1 MSENKISINEDTY
14 QTLYNLNVKP
24 MPRVVDGA
32 KKVTPMWKTDTGQT
46 KTVEL
51 KYNKSP
57 YRIFVATPVHDQCS
71 IHYAQGL
78 LEFQQLCF
86 KKNVEVTFQIMK
98 SSLVTQ
104 GRNLCVSGF
113 LESNCTHMLFVDS
126 DILFNAESIFKM
138 IERDKDV
145 IAIPYP
151 LKTLMWDKAF
161 RKMQDGEIKKPDD
174 IRKWLHTYPM
184 KIENP
189 NDVNVERGVIEVTHS
204 PTGCMLIKRQVFDK
218 MIKAYPDKQIV
229 QKTVINGEYVDKP
242 HMWNFF
248 DTIHDPETKTY
259 LGEDFSFCKLWREI
273 GGKCYAF
280 IDDPIAHIG
289 EHQYQG
295 RFADELIFPK

>member
-1 MSENKISINEDTY
+1 VSESKTYVNEDTY
-14 QTLYNLNVKP
+14 QTLKEANVKP
-24 MPRVVDGA
+24 MPRIVDGE
-32 KKVTPMWKTDTGQT
+32 KKVTPMWKTNQESRTTDNI
-46 KTVEL
+46 KKERA
-51 KYNKSP
+51 P
-57 YRIFVATPVHDQCS
+57 YSIFVATPVHDQCS

-78 LEFQQLCF
+78 LEFQKECM
-86 KKNVEVTFQIMK
+86 KRNVDVAFQIMK

-113 LESNCTHMLFVDS
+113 LESGLTHMLFIDS

-145 IAIPYP
+145 ISIPYP

-161 RKMQDGEIKKPDD
+161 RKMQKGQIKTPDD
-174 IRKWLHTYPM
+174 IRKSLHSYPM
-184 KIENP
+184 KVSNP
-189 NDVNVERGVIEVTHS
+189 NDIDVDRGVIEVTHS

-242 HMWNFF
+242 NMWNFF

-259 LGEDFSFCKLWREI
+259 LGEDFSFCKIWTEI
-273 GGKCYAF
+273 GGKCHAF

-295 RFADELIFPK
+295 RFADELILPK

>member
-1 MSENKISINEDTY
+1 MSESKTYINEDTY
-14 QTLYNLNVKP
+14 QTLKEANVKP
-24 MPRVVDGA
+24 MPRVVDGM
-32 KKVTPMWKTDTGQT
+32 KKIKPMWKTDTGQRT
-46 KTVEL
+46 ISKNRAA
-51 KYNKSP
+51 YS
-57 YRIFVATPVHDQCS
+57 IFVATPVHDQCS

-78 LEFQQLCF
+78 LEFQKECI
-86 KKNVEVTFQIMK
+86 KRNVDVAFQIMK

-113 LESNCTHMLFVDS
+113 IESGMSHMLFIDS

-145 IAIPYP
+145 ISIPYP

-161 RKMQDGEIKKPDD
+161 RKMQKGEIKKGDD

-189 NDVNVERGVIEVTHS
+189 NNVTVERGVIEVTHS

-248 DTIHDPETKTY
+248 DCIHDPETKTY

-295 RFADELIFPK
+295 RFADELILPK

>member
-1 MSENKISINEDTY
+1 MTKSKTYINEDTY
-14 QTLYNLNVKP
+14 QTLKETNIKP
-24 MPRVVDGA
+24 MPRIVDGI
-32 KKVTPMWKTDTGQT
+32 KKIKPMWKTDTGQQT
-46 KTVEL
+46 ISKNRAA
-51 KYNKSP
+51 YS
-57 YRIFVATPVHDQCS
+57 IFVATPVHDQCS

-78 LEFQQLCF
+78 LEFQKECI
-86 KKNVEVTFQIMK
+86 KRNVDVAFQIMK

-113 LESNCTHMLFVDS
+113 IESGMSHMLFIDS

-145 IAIPYP
+145 ISIPYP

-161 RKMQDGEIKKPDD
+161 RKMQKGEIKKGDD

-189 NDVNVERGVIEVTHS
+189 NNVNVERGVIEVTHS

-218 MIKAYPDKQIV
+218 MIKAYPDKQII

-248 DTIHDPETKTY
+248 DCIHDPETKTY

-295 RFADELIFPK
+295 RFADELILPK